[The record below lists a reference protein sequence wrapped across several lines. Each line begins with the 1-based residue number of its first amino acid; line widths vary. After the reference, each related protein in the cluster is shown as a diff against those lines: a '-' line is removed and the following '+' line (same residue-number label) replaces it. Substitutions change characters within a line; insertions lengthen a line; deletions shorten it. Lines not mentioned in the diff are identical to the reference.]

1 MLNEWEGKGKDR
13 LPGINTGFVRPDAY
27 KIQEGSLK
35 EKKKFNILFLQFT
48 KTCYDYVNTLAACA
62 RVYEWP

>member
-1 MLNEWEGKGKDR
+1 MNGRGRERTDYQGYIQVLLDLMLIKFR
-13 LPGINTGFVRPDAY
+13 RAL
-27 KIQEGSLK
+27 LK
-35 EKKKFNILFLQFT
+35 KKKFNILFLQFT